1 MVFEMNRTKS
11 AAKNSLVSFLSQIVW
26 LIGGFGLQIVFVRM
40 LSAEYVGANGLF
52 NNLMGFLA
60 FAELGLGTAFTFSFF
75 SPLANNDWETTRK
88 IMLFLKKTFNAIGLV
103 VVVGGG
109 LIAVFLPLLV
119 KDGQMIPHMQ
129 LLFILFI
136 LGQAATYFFGY
147 LRTFLMATSNMYLN
161 TINQTVF
168 KLIQYV
174 LQILFLVVLK
184 SYLLY
189 LLTVLVMNVISNFRL
204 SKIVNKYYP
213 ELSSEKHPGK
223 VPAEVFET
231 LKRNVVGNVSSK
243 LGTVV
248 VNGTDNL
255 LLSKFLGLALVGH
268 YTSYYIFSQG
278 LYAIFGQIIS
288 GVLPS
293 LGHLGATED
302 KNSQYSVYQNMVY
315 GVAGFSTVLVTS
327 FYAVIDGVVK
337 LFFGSAYTLPKLATL
352 TIALNLGVASLRLVN
367 INFISA
373 LGLFWHLRYK
383 AIVEAASNLVISFV
397 LVSAYHMGVAGVM
410 LGTILSNLLVNFIW
424 EPYILFRHGFEMPL
438 WLGLRKSLFYHAI
451 LFINL
456 GFILIIHPKTGDV
469 FEIILTGFAT
479 LLGSIALWLIFT
491 STSDELRYYITKIR
505 YKLKR

>member
-204 SKIVNKYYP
+204 SKIVNKYYD
-213 ELSSEKHPGK
+213 
-223 VPAEVFET
+223 F
-231 LKRNVVGNVSSK
+231 
-243 LGTVV
+243 
-248 VNGTDNL
+248 
-255 LLSKFLGLALVGH
+255 
-268 YTSYYIFSQG
+268 YY
-278 LYAIFGQIIS
+278 
-288 GVLPS
+288 
-293 LGHLGATED
+293 
-302 KNSQYSVYQNMVY
+302 
-315 GVAGFSTVLVTS
+315 
-327 FYAVIDGVVK
+327 
-337 LFFGSAYTLPKLATL
+337 
-352 TIALNLGVASLRLVN
+352 
-367 INFISA
+367 
-373 LGLFWHLRYK
+373 
-383 AIVEAASNLVISFV
+383 
-397 LVSAYHMGVAGVM
+397 
-410 LGTILSNLLVNFIW
+410 
-424 EPYILFRHGFEMPL
+424 
-438 WLGLRKSLFYHAI
+438 
-451 LFINL
+451 
-456 GFILIIHPKTGDV
+456 
-469 FEIILTGFAT
+469 
-479 LLGSIALWLIFT
+479 
-491 STSDELRYYITKIR
+491 
-505 YKLKR
+505 